1 MTDTKVLV
9 TGASGKLG
17 RETLDSLLASGKAPD
32 QIIAT
37 TRTVEKLADYA
48 KKGVDVRR
56 ADFNDPASL
65 AAAFAG
71 AARIAIISTDAIDP
85 GSDRVVQHAAAVEAA
100 KKAGADHLIYTSLP
114 DPEHSKISFAP
125 DHLGSE
131 KAIIASGL
139 AYTIL
144 RNSWYQENLLMSLP
158 HAFSQGVWA
167 SAAGNGKQSFI
178 GHADCARAVAAALLS
193 ESGES
198 RILTLNDGESHTV
211 DEIAALASSVTGK
224 PLKVEHISAD
234 ALREGLAG
242 AGLPPFV
249 VDLSVSA
256 DENIRVGGFDIV
268 NDDFERL
275 TGMKPRSLRA
285 FFEENK
291 AAF

>member
-1 MTDTKVLV
+1 MTNTTVLV

-17 RETLDSLLASGKAPD
+17 RETLDILLANGKPAE

-37 TRTVEKLADYA
+37 TRAVEKLSDYA
-48 KKGVDVRR
+48 EKGVTVRK

-65 AAAFAG
+65 PDAFAG

-85 GSDRVVQHAAAVEAA
+85 GTDRVAQHAAAVEAA
-100 KKAGADHLIYTSLP
+100 RKAGARHLVYTSLP
-114 DPEHSKISFAP
+114 DPENSKISFAP

-131 KAIIASGL
+131 KAVIASGL
-139 AYTIL
+139 GYTIL
-144 RNSWYQENLLMSLP
+144 RNSWYQENLLMALP
-158 HAFSQGVWA
+158 HAFSQAVWA

-178 GHADCARAVAAALLS
+178 GHEDCARAIAAALLANDDHS
-193 ESGES
+193 S
-198 RILTLNDGESHTV
+198 ILTLNDGESRTV
-211 DEIAALASSVTGK
+211 EEIAALASEVTGK
-224 PLKVEHISAD
+224 PLKVEHISAE
-234 ALREGLAG
+234 ALREGLVG

-256 DENIRVGGFDIV
+256 DENIRAGGFDIV
-268 NDDFERL
+268 NDDFEKL
-275 TGMKPRSLRA
+275 TGRKPRPLRA